1 MQETNKNQ
9 NRNNDRDTRNND
21 KKKKPSRQEMY
32 LYGHAHGVKV
42 INGNVEAALRA
53 WKRIMKDSGVLDDI
67 RDNKEYKKPTTVK
80 REKRNAAIRAEWVRR
95 RREG

>member
-1 MQETNKNQ
+1 
-9 NRNNDRDTRNND
+9 
-21 KKKKPSRQEMY
+21 
-32 LYGHAHGVKV
+32 
-42 INGNVEAALRA
+42 
-53 WKRIMKDSGVLDDI
+53 MKDSGVLDDI